1 LLPEAKK
8 TGGFFITVQLALID
22 GHGFTGCFQL
32 TGGPSCL
39 NWTDKAA
46 IAECAERAA
55 CGIEA
60 SHSSDFDDRLPSPE
74 ARAET
79 QEFEVGFNRS
89 QTLEGANS
97 QLRGS
102 IHDLA
107 RR

>member
-1 LLPEAKK
+1 MCRLCSFVALKHR
-8 TGGFFITVQLALID
+8 TALI
-22 GHGFTGCFQL
+22 L
-32 TGGPSCL
+32 TI
-39 NWTDKAA
+39 DYA
-46 IAECAERAA
+46 
-55 CGIEA
+55 
-60 SHSSDFDDRLPSPE
+60 PE